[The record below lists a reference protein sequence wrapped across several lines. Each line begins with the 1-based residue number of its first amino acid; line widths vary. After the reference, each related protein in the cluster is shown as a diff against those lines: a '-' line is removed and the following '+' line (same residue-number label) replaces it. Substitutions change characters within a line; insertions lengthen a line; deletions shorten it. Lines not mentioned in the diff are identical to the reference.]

1 MFKKMVI
8 RTSDYGDEIQ
18 EDLNA
23 IVGYDEKFNNVIVR
37 HALDLKNEAIFRN
50 PNPLNVTF
58 RDVKKFD
65 LVNPVIG
72 KLATQ
77 VKAIKLTDHEL
88 TKKIL
93 GQGETYKLQNR
104 FDLFKEGL
112 SDIINKDNDENTGS
126 GGIGEGGGGGDDGTP
141 PRPLPPDVFGGNTPA
156 ENSKR
161 IAQANDQRVQ
171 NRRLRER
178 EREISN
184 IPKGTVT
191 SRRSA
196 MDINFPDNPPPI
208 PYRDDFFSRNTKYSS
223 RNKFFIS

>member
-23 IVGYDEKFNNVIVR
+23 IVGYDEKFNNAIVR
-37 HALDLKNEAIFRN
+37 HALDLKNEAI
-50 PNPLNVTF
+50 F

-93 GQGETYKLQNR
+93 GQGETDKLQNR

-112 SDIINKDNDENTGS
+112 SDIINKDNDS
-126 GGIGEGGGGGDDGTP
+126 D
-141 PRPLPPDVFGGNTPA
+141 
-156 ENSKR
+156 KYM
-161 IAQANDQRVQ
+161 QWWY
-171 NRRLRER
+171 RER
-178 EREISN
+178 EM
-184 IPKGTVT
+184 G
-191 SRRSA
+191 RRRWYSKTTA
-196 MDINFPDNPPPI
+196 ARRIWW
-208 PYRDDFFSRNTKYSS
+208 KHSS
-223 RNKFFIS
+223 RKF

>member
-1 MFKKMVI
+1 MGVLNNRDDFKKWLLA
-8 RTSDYGDEIQ
+8 TSDYGDEIQ

-23 IVGYDEKFNNVIVR
+23 IVGYDEKFNNAIVR
-37 HALDLKNEAIFRN
+37 HALDLKNEAIFCN
-50 PNPLNVTF
+50 SNPLNVTF

-93 GQGETYKLQNR
+93 GQGETDKLQNR

-126 GGIGEGGGGGDDGTP
+126 GCIGGGGGGGDD
-141 PRPLPPDVFGGNTPA
+141 DH
-156 ENSKR
+156 
-161 IAQANDQRVQ
+161 
-171 NRRLRER
+171 RRQTYWLE
-178 EREISN
+178 
-184 IPKGTVT
+184 TL
-191 SRRSA
+191 
-196 MDINFPDNPPPI
+196 
-208 PYRDDFFSRNTKYSS
+208 
-223 RNKFFIS
+223 